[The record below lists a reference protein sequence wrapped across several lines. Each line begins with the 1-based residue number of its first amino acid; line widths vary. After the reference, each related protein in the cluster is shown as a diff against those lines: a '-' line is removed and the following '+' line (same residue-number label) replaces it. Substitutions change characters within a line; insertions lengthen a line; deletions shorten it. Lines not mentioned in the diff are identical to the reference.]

1 MKEVKATGGDEMPQR
16 ESAERNGILMKLLVK
31 GGRDA
36 QESKTLEGIRRG
48 GSVHKYAANRVT
60 AGEPEDRALRQG

>member
-1 MKEVKATGGDEMPQR
+1 
-16 ESAERNGILMKLLVK
+16 MKLLVK

-48 GSVHKYAANRVT
+48 GGSVHKYAANGVT